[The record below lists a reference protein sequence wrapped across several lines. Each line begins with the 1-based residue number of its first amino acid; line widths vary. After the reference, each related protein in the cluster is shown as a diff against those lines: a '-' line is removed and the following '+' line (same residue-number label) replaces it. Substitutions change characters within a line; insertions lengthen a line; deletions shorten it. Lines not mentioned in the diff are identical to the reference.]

1 MLVFRVAKP
10 HGSSARALVLAR
22 SFGFDS
28 PSVRVSPSSFTVTDR
43 TEAREVVLYKASGG
57 FDYVNHTTYRQA
69 PSGPL
74 LTVAQARRAVTPF
87 LRSHGLLPAGTL
99 RITARSDPTA
109 IVVTATPLAASAPVL
124 DGAIT
129 FWLGARGAITRLR
142 DEHRP
147 LAVPVRVA
155 ARPSAAVLKEIR
167 DDIGTTS
174 GIRLRLAY
182 IAQPSYLAQPY
193 LEPVFEAVA
202 QGFVLDRVRATTFT
216 PRVSIT
222 SPSPSVPILAGEV
235 AALRAKAIE
244 GRSPYRYA
252 WSANTTGFL
261 GNGKALD
268 VPLSAGDT
276 EIRLTVRD
284 ASGAGM
290 TYAQPVWVIGP
301 SPGAPAASAHALQPA
316 EAYGDGTVSFKAE
329 QDRTHPLRFK
339 DVQAGGFQRASD
351 AYFDQFRYALT
362 VRFQGTDYHVTSS
375 KCVPLTVT
383 GDACALPKSPYAQ
396 SAGVSAASGSGSSV
410 SSTLAVDNL
419 PGRLKLLVEGSAQ
432 TAYCGPSGE
441 LGAIALGM
449 LSKFVYG
456 TGGKIGGD
464 CPGFR
469 PSLQWSY
476 KPPTAFKPSEFA
488 RLCLQGEGICDV
500 PAGLLAE
507 WSSGSLDGGAQPE
520 ITDFKLTAYTAVD
533 SHGADAERAALA
545 KDADD
550 PLHLA
555 ATDGAVDKSCRPWHV
570 AIGALGTLS
579 GTDAF
584 ACISPVASERSA
596 VLAVPSS
603 RGDWDSV
610 HLKSENPGPYG
621 ISFPNCNHPMND
633 LDIPGC
639 IHLHE
644 HWLGKTP
651 GPTEAYSRGQEVVVY
666 VVRWNAGEAS
676 PASIEALANGETLR
690 QDADRGYDLVLWHRS
705 TASSKSCFP
714 SGGVDNTDRPCLVF
728 PQALFFTPR

>member
-1 MLVFRVAKP
+1 MGLLACAAGSSAAPRFVLVFRVAKP
-10 HGSSARALVLAR
+10 HASSARALAIAR

-28 PSVRVSPSSFTVTDR
+28 PSVRVAPSSFTVTDR
-43 TEAREVVLYKASGG
+43 TEARELVLYRASGG

-69 PSGPL
+69 PAEPL
-74 LTVAQARRAVTPF
+74 LTVAQARRAVAPF

-99 RITARSDPTA
+99 GIMARSDPRA
-109 IVVTATPLAASAPVL
+109 VVVTVTPLAADAPVL

-142 DEHRP
+142 DEYRP
-147 LAVPVRVA
+147 LAAPVRVTG
-155 ARPSAAVLKEIR
+155 RPSAAVLKEIR
-167 DDIGTTS
+167 DDLGTTS

-182 IAQPSYLAQPY
+182 VAQPYYLEQPY

-202 QGFVLDRVRATTFT
+202 RGFVLDRVRATTFT

-222 SPSPSVPILAGEV
+222 SPSPSVPILAGKL

-268 VPLSAGDT
+268 VPLGAGDT

-301 SPGAPAASAHALQPA
+301 SSSAPAPPAHALQPA

-339 DVQAGGFQRASD
+339 DVQAGGFQRTSD

-362 VRFQGTDYHVTSS
+362 VRFQGTDYHVASR

-396 SAGVSAASGSGSSV
+396 SAGASAASGSGSSV

-419 PGRLKLLVEGSAQ
+419 PGRLKLLVEGTAQ

-456 TGGKIGGD
+456 TDGKIGGD

-469 PSLQWSY
+469 PSVQWSY
-476 KPPTAFKPSEFA
+476 KPPTVFKPSEFA
-488 RLCLQGEGICDV
+488 RLCLQGDGICDV
-500 PAGLLAE
+500 
-507 WSSGSLDGGAQPE
+507 
-520 ITDFKLTAYTAVD
+520 
-533 SHGADAERAALA
+533 
-545 KDADD
+545 
-550 PLHLA
+550 
-555 ATDGAVDKSCRPWHV
+555 
-570 AIGALGTLS
+570 
-579 GTDAF
+579 
-584 ACISPVASERSA
+584 
-596 VLAVPSS
+596 
-603 RGDWDSV
+603 
-610 HLKSENPGPYG
+610 
-621 ISFPNCNHPMND
+621 
-633 LDIPGC
+633 
-639 IHLHE
+639 
-644 HWLGKTP
+644 
-651 GPTEAYSRGQEVVVY
+651 
-666 VVRWNAGEAS
+666 
-676 PASIEALANGETLR
+676 
-690 QDADRGYDLVLWHRS
+690 
-705 TASSKSCFP
+705 
-714 SGGVDNTDRPCLVF
+714 
-728 PQALFFTPR
+728 